1 MTKQNSFIT
10 KLNNEQKRERLVFFA
25 LKQIGKP
32 FKWGIKKHEIGKFF
46 DCSSLT
52 QYLYKRVGIEL
63 PRTTILQAYHGQT
76 IKSAKKPP
84 FFREKNLKI
93 GDLLFFK
100 GEKGHFTPEFPNGIS
115 HICMYLGNQRFIHA
129 DSNGMVPTY
138 NIGLN
143 MSKRVIRGKNL
154 GVKLENFSKIVNR
167 KDFQIAKRILK
178 D

>member
-1 MTKQNSFIT
+1 MKEMT
-10 KLNNEQKRERLVFFA
+10 NEQKRERLVFFA
-25 LKQIGKP
+25 KKQIGKP

-46 DCSSLT
+46 DCSSFT
-52 QYLYKRVGIEL
+52 QYLYQRIGIEL
-63 PRTTILQAYHGQT
+63 PRTTVLQAYYGQA

-84 FFREKNLKI
+84 FFQEKQLKT

-100 GEKGHFTPEFPNGIS
+100 GEKGHFTSEFPNGIG
-115 HICMYLGNQRFIHA
+115 HIIMYLGNNKFIHV
-129 DSNGMVPTY
+129 DSRGRIPTY

-143 MSKRVIRGKNL
+143 MNQRIIKGKNV
-154 GVKLENFSKIVNR
+154 GVKLESFSKVINR